1 VKTWL
6 SAIKART
13 ALAVRAL
20 LALSLLAVF
29 PAKSFA
35 LAEEELQ
42 LALLLKVAQF
52 TSWVEQDKAEFRFCL
67 YRGKGYEAIVAKV
80 ESPPTVGELPTRF
93 VLLDANALAQTLQ
106 QCHLLFITEGS
117 VVEAKQM
124 LRRAIFSPT
133 LTVSTLPGFAEI
145 GGMIELVKQQN
156 RYVFHINL
164 SAVKQS
170 NLSISA
176 SLLEISTIIK
186 GGE

>member
-1 VKTWL
+1 MKLWL
-6 SAIKART
+6 QGLKART
-13 ALAVRAL
+13 VFAVRGL
-20 LALSLLAVF
+20 LALSLLTAF

-52 TSWVEQDKAEFRFCL
+52 TSWVEQDSAEFRFCL
-67 YRGKGYEAIVAKV
+67 YRGKGYEVIVSKTD
-80 ESPPTVGELPTRF
+80 SPPTVGELPTRF
-93 VLLDANALAQTLQ
+93 VLLDTNTVAQTLR

-117 VVEAKQM
+117 VVEAKQL
-124 LRRAIFSPT
+124 LRRATFSPT
-133 LTVSTLPGFAEI
+133 LTVSTLSGFAEI
-145 GGMIELVKQQN
+145 GGMIELVKQQS

-170 NLSISA
+170 GLSISA